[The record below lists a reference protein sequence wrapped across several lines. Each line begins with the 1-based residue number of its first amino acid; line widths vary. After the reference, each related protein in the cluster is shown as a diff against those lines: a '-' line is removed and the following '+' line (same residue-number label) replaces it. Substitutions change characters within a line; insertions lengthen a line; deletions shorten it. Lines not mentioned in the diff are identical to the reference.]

1 MRVRV
6 CVCVCVQAC
15 ICMGVVEKRDED
27 ALPSMRLPSSLPL
40 FPRCK
45 SITPVR
51 ILKELV
57 LVLYGNHRLT
67 HLNLSSNNLGIPV
80 STMIF
85 KTLRHSACNIQ
96 YLW

>member
-1 MRVRV
+1 MRKHSFPPKL
-6 CVCVCVQAC
+6 AF
-15 ICMGVVEKRDED
+15 
-27 ALPSMRLPSSLPL
+27 LFPL
-40 FPRCK
+40 FLRCK

-57 LVLYGNHRLT
+57 LILYGNNKLT
-67 HLNLSSNNLGIPV
+67 HLNLSSNNLGVTV

-85 KTLRHSACNIQ
+85 RTLRHSACNLK